1 MSEKKYAINQKY
13 AIDQTGNVKAIP
25 ASDSPEKAATVM
37 VTTNAF
43 DDKEIVVKVNG
54 PMTADQ
60 ANKLWS
66 AVSEITNAI
75 IDGGK
80 GDEVKM
86 TFASKGNT
94 AVLTVPDGKVDL
106 TSSQKAAGE
115 ASKWIASRVTAE
127 PAKTAPDKGK
137 PADNGNNGGS
147 QPTTKTTPPDKG
159 NKGPSSYLEAVAG
172 LQRGTKEY
180 EAALAKWAASQF

>member
-1 MSEKKYAINQKY
+1 MSEKKYT
-13 AIDQTGNVKAIP
+13 IDKV
-25 ASDSPEKAATVM
+25 ATVE
-37 VTTNAF
+37 VAANAF
-43 DDKEIVVKVNG
+43 DDNEIIIKVNN
-54 PMTADQ
+54 PMTAEQ
-60 ANKLWS
+60 ANKLW
-66 AVSEITNAI
+66 ATVSDLTNEII
-75 IDGGK
+75 EKGK

-94 AVLTVPDGKVDL
+94 AILVVPDGKVDL

-127 PAKTAPDKGK
+127 PAKPAPDKGK
-137 PADNGNNGGS
+137 PADDGNNGGS